1 MTSSLRLDAVCKHYQ
16 DGEEIVRAL
25 RDVSL
30 SVDQGELVAV
40 MGPSGSGKST
50 LLTIAGG
57 LEDPSSGDVSV
68 NGRLISVM
76 SRDERA
82 AVRRSEIGYVFQ
94 ELNLLSA
101 LTANENV
108 ALPME
113 LNGAS
118 ARTARSDAADALT
131 LVGLADKGDRFPDDL
146 SGGERQRVAIA
157 RALGGAQRLVLAD
170 EPTGALDSVNGEQ
183 IMRLLR
189 QACDREAAAVM
200 VTHDAHLAA
209 WADRVLFLRDG
220 RTVDSTRP
228 PATVE
233 SMLESRD

>member
-1 MTSSLRLDAVCKHYQ
+1 MSSSLRLDAVCKHYQ

-30 SVDQGELVAV
+30 SVDKGELVAV

-50 LLTIAGG
+50 LLMIAGG

-68 NGRLISVM
+68 NGRLISAM

-94 ELNLLSA
+94 ELNLLTA
-101 LTANENV
+101 LTAIENV

-118 ARTARSDAADALT
+118 SRTARSEAADALT
-131 LVGLADKGDRFPDDL
+131 LVGLADKADRFPDDL

-189 QACDREAAAVM
+189 QACDRGAASVM

-220 RTVDSTRP
+220 RAVDSTRP
-228 PATVE
+228 PATLE
-233 SMLESRD
+233 SMLEFRD

>member
-1 MTSSLRLDAVCKHYQ
+1 
-16 DGEEIVRAL
+16 
-25 RDVSL
+25 VSL
-30 SVDQGELVAV
+30 SVDEGELVAV

-57 LEDPSSGDVSV
+57 LEDPSSGDVTV
-68 NGRLISVM
+68 HGRLVSAM
-76 SRDERA
+76 GRDERA

-94 ELNLLSA
+94 ELNLLRA
-101 LTANENV
+101 LTVVENV

-118 ARTARSDAADALT
+118 SRAARTEASETLS
-131 LVGLADKGDRFPDDL
+131 LVGLADKVDRFPDDL

-157 RALGGAQRLVLAD
+157 RALVGAQRLVLAD
-170 EPTGALDSVNGEQ
+170 EPTGAQDSVNGEQ

-189 QACDREAAAVM
+189 QACDRGASSVI
-200 VTHDAHLAA
+200 VTHDAQLAA

-220 RTVDSTRP
+220 RAVDSTRP
-228 PATVE
+228 PAPLE
-233 SMLESRD
+233 SMLERRD